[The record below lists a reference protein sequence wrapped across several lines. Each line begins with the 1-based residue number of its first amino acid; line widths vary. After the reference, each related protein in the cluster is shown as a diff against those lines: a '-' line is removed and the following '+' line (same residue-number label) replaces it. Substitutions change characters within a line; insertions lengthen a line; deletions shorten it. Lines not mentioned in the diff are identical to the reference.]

1 MMDHDR
7 VKQIIDMIRELTYTE
22 RLVILH
28 QLHDE
33 LREPDHLEGGG
44 MNSGSMV
51 LPKPAPERD
60 ALPAHTPPAPVRFEP
75 SRFLP

>member
-1 MMDHDR
+1 MDEQAR
-7 VKQIIDMIRELTYTE
+7 VQQIIDMIRDLSYLE
-22 RLVILH
+22 RLVILR

-33 LREPDHLEGGG
+33 LRAPEHLTGGG

-51 LPKPAPERD
+51 API
-60 ALPAHTPPAPVRFEP
+60 P